1 MLAKLDFDAY
11 LKTNLTGK
19 TKTLSLDSI
28 TAKES
33 QIIELLKDSEN
44 KNIPFKDGHQE
55 NLSLQSN
62 KTDCS
67 ENDIL
72 ESTHEKDNDS
82 LSSILSEIDKTSKK
96 NENRIFTHSPFTIL
110 LIFI

>member
-28 TAKES
+28 MAKES

-44 KNIPFKDGHQE
+44 KNTSFKDDHQE

-67 ENDIL
+67 KSDIL
-72 ESTHEKDNDS
+72 ESIHEKDKS
-82 LSSILSEIDKTSKK
+82 
-96 NENRIFTHSPFTIL
+96 
-110 LIFI
+110 